1 MVVGNKSCKPKAWPQ
16 LEQVG
21 VREDLDVIDI
31 DHMQRLLIVKM
42 FESLRKNIQTVQ
54 DGITAGLQRLS
65 VGERPPTTPTESH
78 VNLAAGSDLL
88 QMYQTQWATMHH
100 MAEQNAKV
108 AQSIDSEITTLAD
121 ECENQ
126 HSQMAEI
133 HSLLAHLPNIMAQLH
148 SMLAT
153 IGSMRGLF
161 EEVEGGL
168 LELQDLD
175 EELSL
180 QEITLDLRLSLALS
194 REKYTHRL
202 NSLKKE
208 LTVTHQ
214 AKMLALEEHK
224 ENERKEREK
233 VFSDQFSEDIKYYK
247 EQGRVTRRIPSTED
261 EQGLKLEEIDL
272 DHDTSE
278 LDSFLNDPA

>member
-1 MVVGNKSCKPKAWPQ
+1 MELQQGQSIGFIMIFC
-16 LEQVG
+16 
-21 VREDLDVIDI
+21 R
-31 DHMQRLLIVKM
+31 
-42 FESLRKNIQTVQ
+42 
-54 DGITAGLQRLS
+54 LQRLS
-65 VGERPPTTPTESH
+65 VGERQATTPTESNM
-78 VNLAAGSDLL
+78 NLAAGSDLM

-108 AQSIDSEITTLAD
+108 AQNIDGAITTLAD
-121 ECENQ
+121 ECESQ

-153 IGSMRGLF
+153 IGSMRGVF

-168 LELQDLD
+168 MELEDLD

-180 QEITLDLRLSLALS
+180 QEQTLDLRLSLALA
-194 REKYTHRL
+194 REKHTHRL
-202 NSLKKE
+202 NSLKNE
-208 LTVTHQ
+208 LSVTHQ
-214 AKMLALEEHK
+214 AKMLALEKHK
-224 ENERKEREK
+224 EDERKEREK

-247 EQGRVTRRIPSTED
+247 EQGHVTRRIPSTED
-261 EQGLKLEEIDL
+261 EQGLKLEEVDL
-272 DHDTSE
+272 EQDTSE

>member
-1 MVVGNKSCKPKAWPQ
+1 
-16 LEQVG
+16 
-21 VREDLDVIDI
+21 
-31 DHMQRLLIVKM
+31 M

-54 DGITAGLQRLS
+54 DGISAGLQRLS
-65 VGERPPTTPTESH
+65 VGERVTTTPTESH
-78 VNLAAGSDLL
+78 VSLAAGSDLL

-108 AQSIDSEITTLAD
+108 AQNIDGAITTLAD

-175 EELSL
+175 EDLSL
-180 QEITLDLRLSLALS
+180 QEKTLDLRLSLALS
-194 REKYTHRL
+194 REKHTHTL

-208 LTVTHQ
+208 LSVSHQ
-214 AKMLALEEHK
+214 AKMLALEHHQ
-224 ENERKEREK
+224 ENERKERER
-233 VFSDQFSEDIKYYK
+233 VFSDQFSEDLKYYREK
-247 EQGRVTRRIPSTED
+247 GHVTRIISSSED
-261 EQGLKLEEIDL
+261 EQGLKLEEVDL
-272 DHDTSE
+272 DQDISE

>member
-1 MVVGNKSCKPKAWPQ
+1 
-16 LEQVG
+16 
-21 VREDLDVIDI
+21 
-31 DHMQRLLIVKM
+31 M
-42 FESLRKNIQTVQ
+42 FESLRKNIQSVQ

-65 VGERPPTTPTESH
+65 VGEQKPTQVSPSESQ

-100 MAEQNAKV
+100 LAEQNAAA
-108 AQSIDSEITTLAD
+108 AQDLDTSITQLAD
-121 ECENQ
+121 ECECQ

-168 LELQDLD
+168 LTLEDLD
-175 EELSL
+175 EELTL
-180 QEITLDLRLSLALS
+180 QEQVLDLRLSLALA
-194 REKYTHRL
+194 REKHTHRL
-202 NSLKKE
+202 NSLNSE
-208 LTVTHQ
+208 LRANHQ
-214 AKMLALEEHK
+214 AKMIVLENKK

-233 VFSDQFSEDIKYYK
+233 VFSEKFSEDIKNYK
-247 EQGRVTRRIPSTED
+247 EQGHIKKRIPSTE
-261 EQGLKLEEIDL
+261 EEAGLKLEEVDL
-272 DHDTSE
+272 EQDSSE
-278 LDSFLNDPA
+278 LDDFLNEPA

>member
-1 MVVGNKSCKPKAWPQ
+1 
-16 LEQVG
+16 
-21 VREDLDVIDI
+21 
-31 DHMQRLLIVKM
+31 
-42 FESLRKNIQTVQ
+42 
-54 DGITAGLQRLS
+54 
-65 VGERPPTTPTESH
+65 
-78 VNLAAGSDLL
+78 
-88 QMYQTQWATMHH
+88 MYQTQWATMHH

-108 AQSIDSEITTLAD
+108 AQNIDSAITTLAD

-168 LELQDLD
+168 LALEDLD

-180 QEITLDLRLSLALS
+180 QEQTLDLRLSLALA
-194 REKYTHRL
+194 REKHTHRL
-202 NSLKKE
+202 NVLKGE
-208 LTVTHQ
+208 LTMTHQ
-214 AKMLALEEHK
+214 AKMVALEKHQ

-233 VFSDQFSEDIKYYK
+233 VFSDQFSEDIKNYK
-247 EQGRVTRRIPSTED
+247 ELGQITRRISSTED
-261 EQGLKLEEIDL
+261 DQGLKLEEVDL
-272 DHDTSE
+272 EQDTSE
-278 LDSFLNDPA
+278 LDNFLNDPA